1 MAEPAVAAG
10 DGAGAAG
17 RSRRGCCW
25 QRLPASALRG
35 VFGRL
40 SPGDLAAAAASCRA
54 WRDAAA
60 DDGVFRLLALAQT
73 PGRGLGSAWASGEGR
88 RLAERESG
96 GRGAEGQWREAYKV
110 RTRAGGLRQ
119 RRTSLLN
126 YEFQLTVVARPAGGR
141 AGRQARKRRLSL
153 SAARESRRARLAELD
168 PNDEA
173 LARLAGDGRAW
184 QEAFHSPL
192 ARAPRALL

>member
-119 RRTSLLN
+119 RRASL
-126 YEFQLTVVARPAGGR
+126 F
-141 AGRQARKRRLSL
+141 
-153 SAARESRRARLAELD
+153 EL
-168 PNDEA
+168 
-173 LARLAGDGRAW
+173 
-184 QEAFHSPL
+184 
-192 ARAPRALL
+192 